1 MAELLAGNKIKLSS
15 GQVINPQE
23 GGWYD
28 GRRWLGG
35 QLLAPNESEPGKQV
49 SSEVRAQSAAAQ
61 GVSVQQF
68 DQYLS
73 NVGAQ
78 NIQAPVTP
86 AYSTGATQSYV
97 TGLNAQTE
105 AARKTLEERLLRDQ
119 EANKLASE
127 EARKRE
133 QGALAEAEKLTTP
146 FREDLEKK
154 ERERLGTETVLSEQR
169 GLLNELDQL
178 LTEGNEL
185 IRQQKDVTGLS
196 AIRNPRVQKTMDDIT
211 ARAGVIEAVVNLQNT
226 YLSNAYQSIDRSANA
241 IKDDRQDR
249 LAYYDTILS
258 LANRDI
264 ISLDAKSE
272 KIAEEQVNLL
282 KFDLEQATKTSDYIK
297 ELMINPD
304 TAMLM
309 AQGGVGLNDSIET
322 INMKLTKAQYANEIR
337 DLSNSMATS
346 GYTVVSNPKS
356 VPASQLVTITDSQG
370 KKYYYRKSTSGT
382 GFDSS
387 SFLKGL
393 TERGYKV
400 SGAGTNTK
408 DSQVNVDLIWDEV
421 INNSVSTMA
430 GMPNFSPAGGIGT
443 TWTDSTGKKWRYTAN
458 GWAKV

>member
-241 IKDDRQDR
+241 ITQDRQDR

-264 ISLDAKSE
+264 ISLDSKSQ

-282 KFDLEQATKTSDYIK
+282 KFDLERATKTFDDIK
-297 ELMINPD
+297 ELMVDPD
-304 TAMLM
+304 KALLM
-309 AQGGVGLNDSIET
+309 AEAGVTLNDSVEA
-322 INMKLTKAQYANEIR
+322 INSKLSTATYAREIK
-337 DLSNSMATS
+337 DLSNAMALD
-346 GYTVVSNPKS
+346 GYSAVHDPSAVS
-356 VPASQLVTITDSQG
+356 ASNLVTIVDSKG
-370 KKYYYRKSTSGT
+370 KKYYYQKSKTSGGGSIT
-382 GFDSS
+382 SS
-387 SFLKGL
+387 DYLNSLKP
-393 TERGYKV
+393 Y
-400 SGAGTNTK
+400 STNKTTVK
-408 DSQVNVDLIWDEV
+408 
-421 INNSVSTMA
+421 A
-430 GMPNFSPAGGIGT
+430 APKAPNFSPPGGVGT
-443 TWTDSTGKKWRYTAN
+443 VWGDPGTGTVWQYTSS
-458 GWAKV
+458 GWVNIT